1 VADRF
6 EHLWWVIDG
15 VLAGMPMPYVA
26 LERRMN
32 EGGAL
37 EAYDD
42 GLSSLAQAGVKAFV
56 CLLNIPGDI
65 QVFESAG
72 FKFRFWPVA
81 DGQPPSSEQMAEIE
95 SYIKQ
100 CRAIGDPVAVFCE
113 AGLGRTGTVLAGY
126 LIYQGFNAEEAIRL
140 VREKEPS
147 AVETIAQIQFLE
159 LLERKLR
166 SGDANNEF

>member
-6 EHLWWVIDG
+6 EHLWWVIEG
-15 VLAGMPMPYVA
+15 ALAGMPMPYVA

-32 EGGAL
+32 QGGAL
-37 EAYDD
+37 EAFDD
-42 GLSSLAQAGVKAFV
+42 ELPSLARAGVKAFV
-56 CLLNIPGDI
+56 CLLNLPGDI
-65 QVFESAG
+65 LVFEAAG
-72 FKFRFWPVA
+72 FSFRYWPVL
-81 DGQPPSSEQMAEIE
+81 DGQAPSLEQMAEIE
-95 SYIKQ
+95 SYIKE
-100 CRAIGDPVAVFCE
+100 CRATGNPVAVFCE

-147 AVETIAQIQFLE
+147 AVETVSQIQFLE